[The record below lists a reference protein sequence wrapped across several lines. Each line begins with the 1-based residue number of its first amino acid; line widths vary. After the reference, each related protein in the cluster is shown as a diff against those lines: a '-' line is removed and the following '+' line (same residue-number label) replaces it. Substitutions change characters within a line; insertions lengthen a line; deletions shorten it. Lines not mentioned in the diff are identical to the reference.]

1 MNTVTDF
8 PLLHSGSK
16 SRHDIDHLE
25 VEFVMALVRML
36 F

>member
-1 MNTVTDF
+1 MNTVIDF
-8 PLLHSGSK
+8 PLLHSGRKSK
-16 SRHDIDHLE
+16 HNIDHLE